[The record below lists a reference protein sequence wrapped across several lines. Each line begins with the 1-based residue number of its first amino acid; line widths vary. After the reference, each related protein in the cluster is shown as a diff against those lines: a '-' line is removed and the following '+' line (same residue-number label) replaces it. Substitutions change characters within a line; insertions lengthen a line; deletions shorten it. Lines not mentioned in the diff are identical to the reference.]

1 MAQPHEMTLANLGA
15 GALMECATV
24 ELRKICDNIAD
35 PNIKTDAKRKLQI
48 NIVIKPDPKG
58 QMAQITYEV
67 KASMPGPDAGRTAA
81 YIAFAPETKAI
92 SLFEVESHPPLFEEP
107 KTLAN
112 VTELP
117 AAKRA

>member
-1 MAQPHEMTLANLGA
+1 MAPNEMNLSNLGG
-15 GALMECATV
+15 GALMECATA
-24 ELRKICDNIAD
+24 ELRKICANIAD
-35 PNIKTDAKRKLQI
+35 PNFKTDAKRKLQI

-92 SLFEVESHPPLFEEP
+92 SLFEDETHPPLFEPEKPLTAIEP
-107 KTLAN
+107 LAS
-112 VTELP
+112 
-117 AAKRA
+117 KRA

>member
-1 MAQPHEMTLANLGA
+1 MGNPIEMSLANLGG
-15 GALMECATV
+15 GALMECATL

-48 NIVIKPDPKG
+48 NIVIKPDAKG
-58 QMAQITYEV
+58 QMAQITYDV

-92 SLFEVESHPPLFEEP
+92 TLFEVETHPPLFEPEKP
-107 KTLAN
+107 LVAVAPLA
-112 VTELP
+112 TKQ
-117 AAKRA
+117 A

>member
-1 MAQPHEMTLANLGA
+1 MGTPNEMNLANLGG
-15 GALMECATV
+15 GALMECATA

-58 QMAQITYEV
+58 QMANISYEV
-67 KASMPGPDAGRTAA
+67 KASMPGPDAGKTMA

-92 SLFEVESHPPLFEEP
+92 SLFEVETHPPLFEEP
-107 KTLAN
+107 KALPN